1 MRRNAKLT
9 ATRPFAAINGDRLF
23 AAMNA
28 TRTFAAAALCALT
41 LAGCD
46 HQRDLWIR
54 GTSLLEVE
62 GDWVP
67 SLGIEDM
74 SGRAT
79 ARFYPASGD
88 ARTEYFAEPRRVD
101 SPVEEGLWNVLI
113 FNGTMFSEQETN
125 LERITFR
132 NTASVGTFE
141 AVVASAEPLSPN
153 LSVAE
158 GEKIAANDMELLT
171 AAAAEVEVDAAR
183 GFKVKYINGID
194 QHPTPDSYVDTTIV
208 LTPRLLNYYAKVVV
222 QMTSADNASTTCS
235 AAVRGF
241 VGSAMMASAD
251 RGADRVTH
259 QVRLE
264 KLMVDPTTDVGS
276 VESAPFVTFGPPVP
290 ARADWKFELEVSIT
304 SRDGNVTRKTFDVAD
319 QIAPVVERMVAR
331 TFTNSQSDPIL
342 IVVKLD
348 LPELEAGVELD
359 NWDDGSN
366 IVVDIRG

>member
-1 MRRNAKLT
+1 MRRNLNSTLT
-9 ATRPFAAINGDRLF
+9 AI
-23 AAMNA
+23 
-28 TRTFAAAALCALT
+28 ALCAL
-41 LAGCD
+41 LSVGCD

-79 ARFYPASGD
+79 ARFYPSAGD
-88 ARTEYFAEPRRVD
+88 PRTEYFAEPRRVD

-113 FNGTMFSEQETN
+113 FNGTMFSEQDTN
-125 LERITFR
+125 LERISFR

-141 AVVASAEPLSPN
+141 ALVATAEPVSAN

-158 GEKIAANDMELLT
+158 GETIAANDMELLT

-222 QMTSADNASTTCS
+222 QMSRADNASTTCS

-241 VGSAMMASAD
+241 VGSAMMASAE
-251 RGADRVTH
+251 RGAGRVTH
-259 QVRLE
+259 QVTLGT
-264 KLMVDPTTDVGS
+264 LMVDPTTNMGS
-276 VESAPFVTFGPPVP
+276 VESPLFVTFGPPVP
-290 ARADWKFELEVSIT
+290 ARADWPFELEVSIT
-304 SRDGNVTRKTFDVAD
+304 TRDGKVTSRKFDVAD
-319 QIAPVVERMVAR
+319 QIAPVVERMAAG
-331 TFTNSQSDPIL
+331 TFTNSKDDPIL
-342 IVVKLD
+342 IVVRLD

-359 NWDDGSN
+359 PWDDGDN
-366 IVVDIRG
+366 IVVNIRD